1 MALILI
7 ALRPSFAEAIYNRSK
22 LFEFR
27 RVKAKIRPDDRIL
40 VYESAPISKVTGE
53 FNVGKVVYGK
63 PSQILNL
70 EPNSNSRTAAA
81 QYLTG
86 AKLCTAIEVVN
97 PIRWEQSMKLG
108 NLYPSLRPPQSYLF
122 IEK

>member
-7 ALRPSFAEAIYNRSK
+7 ALQPSFAAAIYNRSK
-22 LFEFR
+22 SFEFR

-40 VYESAPISKVTGE
+40 VYESAPISRVTGE
-53 FNVGKVVYGK
+53 FNAGKVIYGK
-63 PSQILNL
+63 SSQILIL
-70 EPNSNSRTAAA
+70 EPDLGSRAAAA

-86 AKLCTAIEVVN
+86 AEFCTAIEVVN
-97 PIRWEQSMKLG
+97 PVKWEPSTKLG
-108 NLYPSLRPPQSYLF
+108 NLYPGLRPPQSYLF

>member
-7 ALRPSFAEAIYNRSK
+7 ALRPSFAVAIYNRSK

-27 RVKAKIRPDDRIL
+27 RVRAKIQPNDRIL
-40 VYESAPISKVTGE
+40 VYESAPISQVTGE
-53 FNVGKVVYGK
+53 FNAGKVIYGK
-63 PSQILNL
+63 SSQILNL
-70 EPNSNSRTAAA
+70 EPNLDSRAAAA

-86 AKLCTAIEVVN
+86 AQLCTAIEVVD
-97 PIRWEQSMKLG
+97 PIRWEQPIRLS
-108 NLYPSLRPPQSYLF
+108 NLYPDLRPPQSYLF